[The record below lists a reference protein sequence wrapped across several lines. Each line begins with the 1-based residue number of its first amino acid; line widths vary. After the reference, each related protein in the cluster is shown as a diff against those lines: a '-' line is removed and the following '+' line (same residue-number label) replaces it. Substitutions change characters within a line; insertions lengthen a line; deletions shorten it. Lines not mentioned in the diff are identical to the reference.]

1 MKHLNKRR
9 PILWPPFYLYIVLI
23 NLLLNPPAFAD
34 PAGKWGGLFNINSGD
49 EVFRDSNGR
58 LMIEAALSV
67 AVSDIEPNTVFLGTT
82 KGLYKSTDN
91 GAQWTN
97 IEKEIGS
104 HIFSVATKRG
114 IIYVSSEKGLFK
126 SRDNGKVWERL
137 ADSEDIGRVLNISFD
152 PRNEDALYISSL
164 KGLFK
169 SSDSGRAWKA
179 ININLPEGTMA
190 AIISQSPPHPP
201 LIPPLVRGDIEGSK
215 GGSEWGGIYIITSN
229 ALYKSTDGGE
239 TWRQIKD
246 GIPDNGL
253 FTLAFDPANSKR
265 LYLSTDIG
273 IFISNNAGK
282 KWGHL
287 INERREMYYFPKVY
301 SLIVDP
307 VDTKKIYAGTEDGL
321 LISDDGGRNWLAFKK
336 GLPSHLQVGRI
347 VSDPRDGNKIY
358 LIMSTLPYKLV
369 WEREVGRLG
378 MVLKLREIVYLAGAL
393 IIMISG
399 SAIIIYKFRRFYKS
413 PHPPFTK
420 GG

>member
-9 PILWPPFYLYIVLI
+9 PILILWPPFYLCANLI
-23 NLLLNPPAFAD
+23 ILLFCPPAWGD

-49 EVFRDSNGR
+49 EVFRDSNGS

-97 IEKEIGS
+97 IGKEIGS
-104 HIFSVATKRG
+104 HIFSVAAKKG

-126 SRDNGKVWERL
+126 SRDSADTWERL
-137 ADSEDIGRVLNISFD
+137 TNTDEIGRALAISFD
-152 PRNEDALYISSL
+152 PRNENILYISTL

-169 SSDSGRAWKA
+169 SSDSGRAWMPV
-179 ININLPEGTMA
+179 NINLKEGAMA
-190 AIISQSPPHPP
+190 AIISQSPPAPP
-201 LIPPLVRGDIEGSK
+201 LPK

-273 IFISNNAGK
+273 IFISNDAGE
-282 KWGHL
+282 KWEHL

-307 VDTKKIYAGTEDGL
+307 VDAKKIYAGTEDGL

-347 VSDPRDGNKIY
+347 VSNPRDGNKIY

-378 MVLKLREIVYLAGAL
+378 MVLKLKEIIYLAGAL
-393 IIMISG
+393 IVMLG
-399 SAIIIYKFRRFYKS
+399 GTVFTIYKFKRFYK
-413 PHPPFTK
+413 K
-420 GG
+420 V

>member
-1 MKHLNKRR
+1 MKPLNKRR
-9 PILWPPFYLYIVLI
+9 PILRPPFYLYIVLI

-97 IEKEIGS
+97 IGKEIGS

-114 IIYVSSEKGLFK
+114 IIYVSSEKGLFR
-126 SRDNGKVWERL
+126 SRDNGKVWKRL

-152 PRNEDALYISSL
+152 QRNEDALYISTL

-169 SSDSGRAWKA
+169 SSDSGRAWMPV
-179 ININLPEGTMA
+179 NINLKEGAMA
-190 AIISQSPPHPP
+190 AIISQSPPAPP
-201 LIPPLVRGDIEGSK
+201 LPK
-215 GGSEWGGIYIITSN
+215 GGSEWGGMYVITSN

-253 FTLAFDPANSKR
+253 FTLAFDPKDQKK

-273 IFISNNAGK
+273 IFISNDAGE
-282 KWGHL
+282 KWEHL

-347 VSDPRDGNKIY
+347 VSNPRDGNKIY

-378 MVLKLREIVYLAGAL
+378 MVLRLKEIAYLGGAL
-393 IIMISG
+393 ILMLG
-399 SAIIIYKFRRFYKS
+399 GTVFTIYKFKRFYK
-413 PHPPFTK
+413 K
-420 GG
+420 V